1 MSVGVLRVNY
11 FALVPASM
19 IEPIAFSLKTTVSGP
34 FASKHTDIELGNF
47 VMQKF
52 PLGTEATP
60 CFVYIL
66 HGASISIGT
75 LNQSELQN
83 QITIKVIGHRN

>member
-34 FASKHTDIELGNF
+34 FASKHTDIELLRLCDANF
-47 VMQKF
+47 LWGLKPPHVLFTYSMEL
-52 PLGTEATP
+52 PLA
-60 CFVYIL
+60 
-66 HGASISIGT
+66 
-75 LNQSELQN
+75 
-83 QITIKVIGHRN
+83 

>member
-1 MSVGVLRVNY
+1 MSVGVLRVNN
-11 FALVPASM
+11 FALVPASI

-52 PLGTEATP
+52 PLGTEATCACTMHSVHP
-60 CFVYIL
+60 MFCL
-66 HGASISIGT
+66 HTPWSF
-75 LNQSELQN
+75 
-83 QITIKVIGHRN
+83 H